1 MLFRSRE
8 TPSLAERI
16 RLAVWPRV
24 SWSRS
29 LRYYR
34 ARVVRLSGSAHAIAL
49 GFGIGVT
56 AAFSPFVGFHIF
68 IALGAAWL
76 FRANLISTALGTAI
90 ANPITLPFI
99 WASTYE
105 VGRTILGHDRHGGAD
120 DIGLSFASRSFDEL
134 LPLIRTMLVGWVP
147 VGLMAGSIAYLVA
160 YQAVRAYRSM
170 RAARPAAAAP
180 NAGGS
185 GAARTA
191 EKG

>member
-8 TPSLAERI
+8 TPGFAERV
-16 RLAVWPRV
+16 RLAIWPRV

-34 ARVVRLSGSAHAIAL
+34 ARVVRLSGSARAIAL
-49 GFGIGVT
+49 GFGIGVA

-76 FRANLISTALGTAI
+76 LRANLISTALGTVI
-90 ANPITLPFI
+90 ANPITVPFI

-105 VGRTILGHDRHGGAD
+105 VGRVVLGHGRHEGAEH
-120 DIGLSFASRSFDEL
+120 IGLSFASRSFDEL
-134 LPLIRTMLVGWVP
+134 LPLIRTMVVGWVP
-147 VGLMAGSIAYLVA
+147 VGLVAGSIAYLVA

-170 RAARPAAAAP
+170 RSDRTAAP
-180 NAGGS
+180 PDEAGRAGMV
-185 GAARTA
+185 